1 MYVAEGADDVARF
14 RETPGSGC
22 VRATCQ
28 SEVADFRVVCGI
40 EQYWFLGA
48 VLLSIVNAILTKR
61 LVQSTVRDSERDNSG
76 QLNS

>member
-1 MYVAEGADDVARF
+1 MCALLRAG
-14 RETPGSGC
+14 ETVRLLIRSGM
-22 VRATCQ
+22 
-28 SEVADFRVVCGI
+28 
-40 EQYWFLGA
+40 YWFLGA